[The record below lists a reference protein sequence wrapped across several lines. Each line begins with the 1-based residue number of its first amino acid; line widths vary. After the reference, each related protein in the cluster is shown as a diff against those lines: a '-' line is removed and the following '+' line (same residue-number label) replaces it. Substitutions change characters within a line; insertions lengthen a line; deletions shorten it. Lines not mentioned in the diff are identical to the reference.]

1 MRFIRLRRRFFA
13 LLLLNGL
20 FSLYAQEIVTAERY
34 LESVAETYGTIRDYE
49 ARIVIRSGSSTM
61 YGTVNHLIPSFLRID
76 FTSPPN
82 QVILYDGNLLTMY
95 LPEYQAVLN
104 QVISGSRRPSGASM
118 ATAQGLLLLRRNYV
132 PAFVTGPAPV
142 PLEAGSKE
150 MVVKLRLTRRAGSE
164 NFREI
169 VLDVAPETKLI
180 RRIEGRTI
188 TDSTVRFDFSEIR
201 INQGIPEQRFIYDS
215 PASANL
221 YNNFLFRDSE

>member
-1 MRFIRLRRRFFA
+1 VFFI
-13 LLLLNGL
+13 
-20 FSLYAQEIVTAERY
+20 LYAQEIITAERY
-34 LESVAETYGTIRDYE
+34 LESVAEVYGNIRDYE
-49 ARIVIRSGSSTM
+49 ARIVIRSGNSTM
-61 YGTVNHLIPSFLRID
+61 YGTVSHLIPSFLRID
-76 FTSPPN
+76 FTSPAS

-104 QVISGSRRPSGASM
+104 QVISASRRPSGASM
-118 ATAQGLLLLRRNYV
+118 ATAQGILLLRRNYV
-132 PAFVTGPAPV
+132 PAFVTDPSPV
-142 PLEAGSKE
+142 PLESGSNE
-150 MVVKLRLTRRAGSE
+150 MVIKLRLTRRVGSE

-169 VLDVAPETKLI
+169 FLDIASDTKLI

-188 TDSTVRFDFSEIR
+188 TDSTVRFDFSETK

>member
-1 MRFIRLRRRFFA
+1 LQRFF
-13 LLLLNGL
+13 LVFFLLNGL
-20 FSLYAQEIVTAERY
+20 FFVNAQEIITAERY
-34 LESVAETYGTIRDYE
+34 LESVAENYGTIRDYE
-49 ARIVIRSGSSTM
+49 ARISIRSGNSTM

-76 FTSPPN
+76 FTSPAS
-82 QVILYDGNLLTMY
+82 QVILYDGNLLTIY

-104 QVISGSRRPSGASM
+104 QVISASRRPSGASM

-142 PLEAGSKE
+142 PLEPGSNE

-169 VLDVAPETKLI
+169 FLDIAPDTYLI
-180 RRIEGRTI
+180 RRMEGRTI
-188 TDSTVRFDFSEIR
+188 TDSTVRFDFSDIK
-201 INQGIPEQRFIYDS
+201 INQGIPEQRFIYES

-221 YNNFLFRDSE
+221 YNNFLFRDSD

>member
-1 MRFIRLRRRFFA
+1 LGFF
-13 LLLLNGL
+13 LLNE
-20 FSLYAQEIVTAERY
+20 FFILYAQEIITAERY
-34 LESVAETYGTIRDYE
+34 LESVGEVYGNVRDYE
-49 ARIVIRSGSSTM
+49 ARIVIRSGNSTM
-61 YGTVNHLIPSFLRID
+61 YGTVSHLIPSFLRID
-76 FTSPPN
+76 FTSPAN

-104 QVISGSRRPSGASM
+104 QVISASRRPSGASM
-118 ATAQGLLLLRRNYV
+118 ATAQGILLLRRNYV
-132 PAFVTGPAPV
+132 PAFVTDPSPV
-142 PLEAGSKE
+142 PLESGSNE
-150 MVVKLRLTRRAGSE
+150 MVVKLRLTRRVGSE

-169 VLDVAPETKLI
+169 FLDIASDTKLI

-188 TDSTVRFDFSEIR
+188 TDSTVRFDFSETT